1 MNTTERALRQRAAW
15 ISGRAARA
23 SALISAV
30 ALVGAGVAVA
40 ASTTTIRSANNATLG
55 RILESPS
62 SHTLYVF
69 VQGTSST
76 GSAHTQS
83 GWPALTASGR
93 VVAASGSHI
102 NAKKL
107 STRKI
112 SGGRHQVTY
121 YGQPLYL
128 SAGDKKP
135 GQTKGEAKSTSSG
148 TWVVISTSGRPVPP
162 PGY

>member
-1 MNTTERALRQRAAW
+1 M
-15 ISGRAARA
+15 
-23 SALISAV
+23 SALVSSV
-30 ALVGAGVAVA
+30 ALIGVGAAVA

-62 SHTLYVF
+62 RHTLYVF
-69 VQGTSST
+69 VKGTDSR

-83 GWPALTASGR
+83 GWPALTASGK

-102 NAKKL
+102 NARKL
-107 STRKI
+107 STRKL
-112 SGGRHQVTY
+112 SNGKHQVTY
-121 YGQPLYL
+121 YGQPLYTYT
-128 SAGDKKP
+128 GDKKA
-135 GQTKGEAKSTSSG
+135 GQTKGEAKPTSTG